1 MFKKIFRS
9 LSEKVSSGLARFSP
23 QDHSQFFFISLL
35 VVVAITAL
43 GFFPLF
49 GINGLFIKNLIL
61 PIFGGFLLI
70 VIALQSL
77 KNGYFTLP
85 DKRTSWTLF
94 VVLLV
99 TLISSVFATAP
110 RNALFGTLSG
120 APSFALILSLVIIF
134 YIAYVSFKKFSHIL
148 GLLLVMSGVYI
159 ITFLHVV
166 LRVIFGAKFLS
177 FGFLNTLT
185 GSLIG
190 SWTDFALFSLLM
202 LILSIICLE
211 MGKFVRTAKW
221 ITTTVAVFGIIG
233 LFLANIS
240 WIWILA
246 GAVLII
252 VTIYIFSLAYWNTE
266 KSSYEKGRPAP
277 WYSLIAFIIVLVG
290 FLFGGVIMSPITKV
304 RSLAYN
310 ELYPNAKATMQAGFA
325 SLKERPIT
333 GVGLSGFD
341 HAWNKI
347 KPVGLSGSSSGSTE
361 FSTGYSFVSTVV
373 ATTGILGLLVFLALA
388 FLFII
393 QFYLIFRKG
402 FEDSAARFAGM
413 LVIASAI
420 LLSLITLIDYPGI
433 TLLVLWAVFL
443 GALWGI
449 AHDNEAVQVSFVHDP
464 RTSFFG
470 ILSVLVLIFVGGA
483 FVYVTV
489 RQTASVFAYSSSLRS
504 FANSNRPAGISKLVS
519 ANQLWATDFYNRT
532 LANQTLVEVQ
542 NLNPDSGMSKDALS
556 REVQRVLSVGM
567 SYADVSTKLD
577 SKNYRNWVS
586 LGNVYQFFAQLK
598 VEGAGDR
605 AKEAYDKAKELSPND
620 RTLDLLFANLA
631 ETLGDVSGAKSIVQD
646 SIKNQPTVDAY
657 LWLYQRDIAAKDYGT
672 AEKHL
677 VGAAQLDSTNAG
689 ILTELGTLYF
699 VQGSYSNAIAMFER
713 SLTINRNQPITF
725 AYLGVAYESVG
736 KTDQANQVFDFL
748 KKQLPKDAESL
759 IAKVRAQKGGS
770 VTPTIETPAEETSAS
785 KAQTETQPVKKIEKV
800 KK

>member
-94 VVLLV
+94 IVLLV

-134 YIAYVSFKKFSHIL
+134 YVAYVSFKKFSHIL

-159 ITFLHVV
+159 VTFLHVA
-166 LRVIFGAKFLS
+166 LRVIFGVKFLS

-185 GSLIG
+185 STLIG

-202 LILSIICLE
+202 VVLSIICLE
-211 MGKFVRTAKW
+211 MGKFVRSAKW

-240 WIWILA
+240 WVWILA

-266 KSSYEKGRPAP
+266 KSTYEKGRPAP

-290 FLFGGVIMSPITKV
+290 FLFGSVIMSPISKV
-304 RSLAYN
+304 RPLAYR
-310 ELYPNAKATMQAGFA
+310 ELYPNARATMQAGFA

-341 HAWNKI
+341 HAWNKV
-347 KPVGLSGSSSGSTE
+347 KPVSLSGSNSGATE
-361 FSTGYSFVSTVV
+361 FSTGYSFASTIV
-373 ATTGILGLLVFLALA
+373 ATTGIIGLLVFLALVLL
-388 FLFII
+388 FLI

-413 LVIASAI
+413 IVIAAAI
-420 LLSLITLIDYPGI
+420 LLSLITIIDYPGV
-433 TLLVLWAVFL
+433 TLLVLWAAFL

-449 AHDNEAVQVSFVHDP
+449 AHDNESFEIQFVHDP

-483 FVYVTV
+483 FIYITV
-489 RQTASVFAYSSSLRS
+489 RQTASVFTYGSALKS
-504 FANSNRPAGISKLVS
+504 FANNDRSGGISKLTS

-542 NLNPDSGMSKDALS
+542 SLSPDSGMSKDALS
-556 REVQRVLSVGM
+556 REVQRVLSIGM

-577 SKNYRNWVS
+577 TKNYRNWVS

-605 AKEAYDKAKELSPND
+605 ARDAYTKAKELSPND
-620 RTLDLLFANLA
+620 RTLDLLFANLS
-631 ETLGDVSGAKSIVQD
+631 ESTGDVAGAKTIVDQSIAAY
-646 SIKNQPTVDAY
+646 PTVDAY
-657 LWLYQRDIAAKDYGT
+657 VWLYQRDIGAKDYTT

-677 VGAAQLDSTNAG
+677 ISAIQIDTTNAG
-689 ILTELGTLYF
+689 LLTELGTLYF
-699 VQGSYSNAIAMFER
+699 VQGKYSDAVPLFER

-725 AYLGVAYESVG
+725 AYLGVSYESSD
-736 KTDQANQVFDFL
+736 KTEQATQVFDFL
-748 KKQLPKDAESL
+748 RKQLPKDADTL
-759 IAKVRAQKGGS
+759 ISKVREQKGGA
-770 VTPTIETPAEETSAS
+770 VTPAIDTPAAEPATDTA
-785 KAQTETQPVKKIEKV
+785 ATTEAPAAKTPAKK
-800 KK
+800 